1 MTTGNINV
9 ALPESM
15 REFIDSRLESGGFS
29 TASDYVRDLVHKDQA
44 EQARAELRAMIIEGM
59 NSSPAVEWT
68 PGYSQALI
76 AEIRAQRAQS

>member
-1 MTTGNINV
+1 
-9 ALPESM
+9 
-15 REFIDSRLESGGFS
+15 
-29 TASDYVRDLVHKDQA
+29 LVHKDQA